1 MRKQVITIILGCLL
15 MIVFSVPAL
24 ALTNPLPEL
33 DKTHLYIQD
42 HAHLLSD
49 SEIIQMNELGKKL
62 EKDTGIEM
70 LMVTMDSVD
79 EPRRDYALKLLRG
92 YGVGK
97 KDINNG
103 IVIFLNLDKDNGAE
117 DRGVE
122 IQIGYG
128 LEGYFTDARVGT
140 IIDENGLEDFKKGN
154 YNTGLKNLY
163 RAMYDKSQ
171 DAYKHVDKNTKLSNG
186 MGTKWYFLT
195 HHNFGYIF
203 GYILGYLKTVGLF
216 LLFGLIYPLYACYLY
231 NKFNKDKDDKNDKNK
246 YGGGR
251 PSDSDYYGTSGS
263 YGGGGGSSSSS
274 DGYSSGGGGGFG
286 GGTGG
291 GGGAGRGF

>member
-1 MRKQVITIILGCLL
+1 MRKQIVTITLGLL
-15 MIVFSVPAL
+15 LCIMITLPAR
-24 ALTNPLPEL
+24 ALSNPLPEL
-33 DKTHLYIQD
+33 DKSHLYIQD
-42 HAHLLSD
+42 HAHVLSET
-49 SEIIQMNELGKKL
+49 EIRQMNALGKKL

-79 EPRRDYALKLLRG
+79 QPRRDYALRLLRE

-103 IVIFLNLDKDNGAE
+103 IVIFLNLDKGSSAE
-117 DRGVE
+117 DRGIE

-140 IIDENGLEDFKKGN
+140 IIDENGLEDLKKGA
-154 YNTGLKNLY
+154 YNTGLKNIY

-171 DAYKHVDKNTKLSNG
+171 DAYRHIDKNTELSNG
-186 MGTKWYFLT
+186 IGTRWYFLT
-195 HHNFGYIF
+195 HHNIN
-203 GYILGYLKTVGLF
+203 YILGYLKEVLLF
-216 LLFGLIYPLYACYLY
+216 LLFGVIYPLYAWYLY
-231 NKFNKDKDDKNDKNK
+231 DKYNKDKDSDNNH

-251 PSDSDYYGTSGS
+251 PSDSDYYGSSGS

-274 DGYSSGGGGGFG
+274 NGGYSSGGGGFG

>member
-1 MRKQVITIILGCLL
+1 MRKQVATIILGLL
-15 MIVFSVPAL
+15 LCMVISMPAH
-24 ALTNPLPEL
+24 AISNPLPKL
-33 DKTHLYIQD
+33 DKSHLYIQD
-42 HAHLLSD
+42 HAHVLSD
-49 SEIIQMNELGKKL
+49 TEVTQMNELGKKL

-79 EPRRDYALKLLRG
+79 EPRRDYALKLLRE

-103 IVIFLNLDKDNGAE
+103 IVIFLNLDRDHGAE
-117 DRGVE
+117 DRGIE

-140 IIDENGLEDFKKGN
+140 IIDENGLEDFKKGA

-171 DAYKHVDKNTKLSNG
+171 DAYQHVDKNTKLTND
-186 MGTKWYFLT
+186 MGTRWYFFT
-195 HHNFGYIF
+195 HHNV
-203 GYILGYLKTVGLF
+203 GYILGYLKAVLLF
-216 LLFGLIYPLYACYLY
+216 LLFGIIYPLYTWYLHE
-231 NKFNKDKDDKNDKNK
+231 KFDKNDKSDKGN

-251 PSDSDYYGTSGS
+251 PSDTDYYGSSGS
-263 YGGGGGSSSSS
+263 FGGGSTYSGSGGSGSSSS
-274 DGYSSGGGGGFG
+274 GGGGFG